1 MPTAQ
6 QNERGARTG
15 IYAQSLTSFLV
26 SHWLLRWRRRTSLRR
41 VWTFRSRQW
50 FWLRFLS

>member
-15 IYAQSLTSFLV
+15 IYAQSRTSFLV